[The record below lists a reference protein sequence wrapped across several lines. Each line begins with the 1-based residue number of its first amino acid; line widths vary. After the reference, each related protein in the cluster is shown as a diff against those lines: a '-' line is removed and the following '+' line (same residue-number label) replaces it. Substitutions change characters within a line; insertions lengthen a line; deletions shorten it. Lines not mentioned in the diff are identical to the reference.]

1 VAHIRIF
8 KHYIHLPF
16 VFTAILDALVLAAS
30 FILAVYFQFFLDV
43 NLFATYFNSI
53 NLDVGVYVLMNLM
66 LMLALGVYQAEI
78 EEGMIGMVLRTIF
91 SVIISVVVLSS
102 LFYISKNSFWFFG
115 NGVLTSSAVFS
126 IFLLSV
132 MRFMFFSIVN
142 ERSFKKNILILGAG
156 NRAKNLID
164 DLQTPLD
171 TKGFNILGYVAI
183 PEESSVIAEDKLI
196 HVPTTLYNYVSVHDV
211 DEIVVALDDRRKRL
225 PLEDLIECKMAG
237 IGIVDAP
244 NFYERESRKVALEMI
259 QPSWIIFSEDFGFSA
274 TGRYIKRFF
283 DILASVFLLIL
294 SWPFML
300 LTAMAIKLEEGISAP
315 IIYSQERIGLNGKTF
330 YIHKFRS
337 MRVDAEKEG
346 KAVWAKKNDSRVT
359 LVGDFIRKVRI
370 DELPQVFNVLK
381 GEMAFVGPRPERPV
395 FVKQLAE
402 QIPFYNERHRT
413 KPGITGWAQMCFAYA
428 DNAEDSKEKLRYD
441 LYYIKNQSVML
452 DLMILLQTVEVV
464 LFKKGSR

>member
-1 VAHIRIF
+1 V
-8 KHYIHLPF
+8 HLPF
-16 VFTAILDALVLAAS
+16 VFIAILDALVLAAS
-30 FILAVYFQFFLDV
+30 FILAVYFQFFLDIP
-43 NLFATYFNSI
+43 LFASYFNSVSVDI
-53 NLDVGVYVLMNLM
+53 SIYVLLNLM
-66 LMLALGVYQAEI
+66 MMLALGVYQAEI

-91 SVIISVVVLSS
+91 SVIISVIVLSS
-102 LFYISKNSFWFFG
+102 LFYVLNDTFWFFG
-115 NGVLTSSAVFS
+115 NGVLTASAVFS
-126 IFLLSV
+126 IFFLSV
-132 MRFMFFSIVN
+132 TRFTFFSFLN
-142 ERSFKKNILILGAG
+142 ERSFKKNILVLGAG

-171 TKGFNILGYVAI
+171 TKGFRILGYVTI
-183 PEESSVIAEDKLI
+183 PEEIPVISEDKLI
-196 HVPTTLYNYVSVHDV
+196 HVPTTLKNYVSVHDV

-237 IGIVDAP
+237 IGIIDAP
-244 NFYERESRKVALEMI
+244 NFFERESRKVALEMI

-274 TGRYIKRFF
+274 VGRYIKRFF
-283 DILASVFLLIL
+283 DILASLMLLLL

-300 LTAMAIKLEEGISAP
+300 LTVMAIKLEEGIAAP
-315 IIYSQERIGLNGKTF
+315 VIYSQERVGLNGKTF
-330 YIHKFRS
+330 FIHKFRS

-395 FVKQLAE
+395 FVQQLAE
-402 QIPFYNERHRT
+402 KIPYYNERHRA